1 MSNYNFAPTDFDQ
14 IIHNDIA
21 KRALEIA
28 LLGGFGVKLVGF
40 SNDASAENIAN
51 LTSTL
56 LSDDEEMRVVY
67 PSVSLDDLLGTVEYE
82 GIVSQLNGGVLVMM
96 DAHDAPQS
104 IYNHLRPVCASGE
117 IALTSTSK
125 RVVRPAHFTPVLVT
139 KPCPCGHYGDTR
151 AHCGCSLFDI
161 SNHRAKINSY
171 THGVADLTVHVA
183 REQSYLYGGES
194 TSSEQ
199 MRQHIANARTF
210 RAEREA
216 QGSNEVSFEAKAAAI
231 QASADYLCTI
241 EDALAIARACADLD
255 CEPVLSKKH
264 VEEALVF
271 LAAD

>member
-1 MSNYNFAPTDFDQ
+1 MSNYSFDPTDFAQ
-14 IIHNDIA
+14 ILHNDMA
-21 KRALEIA
+21 KRAVEIA
-28 LLGGFGVKLVGF
+28 LLGNFGVKLVGF
-40 SNDASAENIAN
+40 TNDASAESIAK

-56 LSDDEEMRVVY
+56 LHDGEDMRIVY
-67 PSVSLDDLLGTVEYE
+67 PSVSLGDLLGTVEYE

-96 DAHDAPQS
+96 DAHDAPLS
-104 IYNHLRPVCASGE
+104 VYNHLRPVCASGE

-210 RAEREA
+210 RAEREV

-231 QASADYLCTI
+231 QASADCLCTI
-241 EDALAIARACADLD
+241 EAALAVARACADLD

-264 VEEALVF
+264 VEEALIF
-271 LAAD
+271 LAAN

>member
-1 MSNYNFAPTDFDQ
+1 MSNYNFAPTDFAQ

-28 LLGGFGVKLVGF
+28 LLSGFGVKLVGF

-96 DAHDAPQS
+96 DAHDAPLS

-117 IALTSTSK
+117 IALASTTK
-125 RVVRPAHFTPVLVT
+125 RVLRPAHFTPVLVT

-199 MRQHIANARTF
+199 IRQHIANARAF

-216 QGSNEVSFEAKAAAI
+216 QGSNEVSFEAKTAAT
-231 QASADYLCTI
+231 QASANCLCTI
-241 EDALAIARACADLD
+241 EDALAVARACADLD
-255 CEPVLSKKH
+255 CEPVLSKKR